1 MEFAKETSEI
11 LWLEFIST
19 HAAIYSS
26 WKFFFV
32 FVRFIFFIQKG
43 KETFGLFLC
52 LDMLVFMLALV
63 QLLLLDYKD
72 RPLRKL
78 ELAKI
83 LVAWKII
90 SDKSINK

>member
-1 MEFAKETSEI
+1 
-11 LWLEFIST
+11 
-19 HAAIYSS
+19 
-26 WKFFFV
+26 
-32 FVRFIFFIQKG
+32 
-43 KETFGLFLC
+43 
-52 LDMLVFMLALV
+52 MLALV